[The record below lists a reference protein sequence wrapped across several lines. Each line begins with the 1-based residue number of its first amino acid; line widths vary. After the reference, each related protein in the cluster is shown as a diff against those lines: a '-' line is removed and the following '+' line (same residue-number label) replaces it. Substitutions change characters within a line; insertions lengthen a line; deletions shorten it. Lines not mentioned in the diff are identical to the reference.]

1 MSTALDIAR
10 ARLRDKSP
18 ATRIAVVGAS
28 NDPDKYGNI
37 IVRTLAGHGYTVLPI
52 NPKAATIAGLP
63 AYSDLASAP
72 GPVHIVDLVTPPD
85 VTRQVVQRLDPAAVD
100 VVWLQDGSFDDEV
113 IRLAESR
120 FPVVVHHACIM
131 VVARTA

>member
-10 ARLRDKSP
+10 ARLRDKSA

-28 NDPDKYGNI
+28 NDPQKYGNI
-37 IVRTLAGHGYTVLPI
+37 IVRTLAGQGYTVLPV
-52 NPKAATIAGLP
+52 NPREATIADLP
-63 AYSDLASAP
+63 AFPDLASAP

-85 VTRQVVQRLDPAAVD
+85 VSRKVLKALDPAAVD
-100 VVWLQDGSFDDEV
+100 VVWLQDGSFDDDV
-113 IRLAESR
+113 VRQAEAR